1 MRNKKLIIAAV
12 VIIAF
17 IGFILVIKGILTAKK
32 GKKPAAVQ
40 VKGEVGKPV
49 KKAISKGKGLLTI
62 KVLNSKGKEIPVK
75 IKMFRAINSSSSIY
89 STSSIGGRSQELLPG
104 TYDLEVD
111 TIPQKIFKNVKVNEG
126 RETVNDLGSVT
137 GALMV
142 KTVNAKKAPVSYPI
156 RILYGKTNEMV
167 TAYMTNKALEIVPGT
182 YDIEIGT
189 TPRQYQ
195 KNVRIDSGRESIV
208 DVGCLTGTLT
218 VKTVDENGKEVRCLV
233 KITKADTGESINTI
247 VSNKPAEL
255 MKGKY
260 NIEIMSVPRQVKKD
274 VAVNVGEESLF
285 EFTVTMPPVPQ
296 RNVAAPVRTP
306 AQKQQNKTKR

>member
-1 MRNKKLIIAAV
+1 MRNKKLIMVAV

-40 VKGEVGKPV
+40 VKSEAGKPV
-49 KKAISKGKGLLTI
+49 KKAIPRGKGLLTVKI
-62 KVLNSKGKEIPVK
+62 LNSKRIEVPVK

-89 STSSIGGRSQELLPG
+89 STSSLGGRSQELLPG

-126 RETVNDLGSVT
+126 RETVKDLGSVT
-137 GALMV
+137 GALTV

-167 TAYMTNKALEIVPGT
+167 TAYMTNRALEIVPGI
-182 YDIEIGT
+182 YDVEIGT

-195 KNVRIDSGRESIV
+195 KNVRVEAGRELLV

-218 VKTVDENGKEVRCLV
+218 VKTADENDKEVRCLV
-233 KITKADTGESINTI
+233 KITKADTGEMVNTI
-247 VSNKPAEL
+247 TSNKPTEL

-260 NIEIMSVPRQVKKD
+260 SVEVMSVPRQVKKD
-274 VAVNVGEESLF
+274 VVINVGEESML
-285 EFTVTMPPVPQ
+285 EFTVTAPPVPQ
-296 RNVAAPVRTP
+296 RKAAPVKAPVQR
-306 AQKQQNKTKR
+306 QQNKTKK